1 VTDDATAEVAPI
13 DPELGPVVEQIAAHH
28 QSLTPLQRIAVATA
42 LEMLSSAARYAQEG
56 REAGGY
62 ATTDRGAL
70 AVHPGERHAADLR
83 RDAMR
88 ILTATLA
95 ADAVGDAATAARAM
109 NAQRWGR
116 K

>member
-1 VTDDATAEVAPI
+1 MEPI
-13 DPELGPVVEQIAAHH
+13 VDEIAAHH

-42 LEMLSSAARYAQEG
+42 LEMLSSAAQYSVEART
-56 REAGGY
+56 AGGY

-70 AVHPGERHAADLR
+70 AVHPGERHARELR
-83 RDAMR
+83 RDALA

-95 ADAVGDAATAARAM
+95 TDAVGDASTAARAM
-109 NAQRWGR
+109 NAARWGR